1 MVESPKVEF
10 KIQYEKMKEVAVFII
25 DIANYTTLSSKLSIT
40 GVMKIIDNFEK
51 IVITAIEDFNGRT
64 IKKWGMVYLQFL
76 TIL

>member
-1 MVESPKVEF
+1 LVESPKVEF

-40 GVMKIIDNFEK
+40 GVMKIVDNFEK

-64 IKKWGMVYLQFL
+64 IKNGGWYTCSF
-76 TIL
+76 